1 MRLPV
6 TPQISTK
13 DGTSNKNA
21 RLTNCLKESKQGG
34 EKAVVRPGLELNDTY
49 SGIGNGLIPFDG
61 RLLVIY
67 GDTVYDTEED
77 LTLPWPLDSDPWDAG
92 TTYGIGDTVWY
103 GSTLWFSGQSVNIG
117 NTPSSGQYWRTS
129 SSTDTYEEGVA
140 YGIGDTVSYSGVTYY
155 SYAPSNTGNT
165 PGTCPA
171 WDTTAPTASRYH
183 GQMPSYAAYGAGNP
197 GPDCA
202 SQDAAAFMAFNTMTA
217 LISCAT
223 KDGGTWNW
231 ITYVGIQDRGG
242 FGVFI
247 RVNQWTDA
255 YPGDCSGAPSNL
267 GIIDGGTITQTV

>member
-1 MRLPV
+1 M
-6 TPQISTK
+6 
-13 DGTSNKNA
+13 
-21 RLTNCLKESKQGG
+21 
-34 EKAVVRPGLELNDTY
+34 AVVRPGLETSDTY
-49 SGIGNGLIPFDG
+49 SGAGNGLIPFDG

-67 GDTVYDTEED
+67 DDTVYDTEEE

-92 TTYGIGDTVWY
+92 TTYGLGDTVWY
-103 GSTLWFSGQSVNIG
+103 GDLLWFSLSSGNVG
-117 NTPSSGQYWRTS
+117 NTPGSGGWATS
-129 SSTDTYEEGVA
+129 STTDTYEAGVTYA
-140 YGIGDTVSYSGVTYY
+140 IGDSVSYGGTTYY

-165 PGTCPA
+165 PGTCPVWA
-171 WDTTAPTASRYH
+171 TSAPGASRYR

-202 SQDAAAFMAFNTMTA
+202 SQDAASFAAFNTMTSF
-217 LISCAT
+217 ISCAT

-255 YPGDCSGAPSNL
+255 APGDCSGAPSNM